1 MNRLIVFVITLTS
14 FYSSQPTR
22 LEVLL
27 DYVQNKSE
35 IREGGSSV
43 YNYEGL
49 TYVISVASVAVGN
62 KTEQICKT
70 AGSAKAK
77 KELLSYVNGSEI
89 SSYTELGTSETMSE
103 TLEGTKV
110 DAKQEYVEVIRERV
124 QGMIN
129 GTVPLGGWYSDDRS
143 VYYYAIYRI
152 VE

>member
-1 MNRLIVFVITLTS
+1 MSIPSIV
-14 FYSSQPTR
+14 QPTR

-62 KTEQICKT
+62 KNEQNCKT

-77 KELLSYVNGSEI
+77 KEMLSYINGSEI
-89 SSYTELGTSETMSE
+89 SSYTELSTSETVSE

-110 DAKQEYVEVIRERV
+110 EAKQEYVEVIRERV
-124 QGMIN
+124 LGMIN
-129 GTVPLGGWYSDDRS
+129 QTVPLGGWYSDDRN

>member
-1 MNRLIVFVITLTS
+1 MNKLIVRVVILAS
-14 FYSSQPTR
+14 FFSMPPGR

-62 KTEQICKT
+62 KTEQSCKT

-89 SSYTELGTSETMSE
+89 SSYTELRTSETVSE

-124 QGMIN
+124 QGMID

-143 VYYYAIYRI
+143 VYYYAIYKI

>member
-1 MNRLIVFVITLTS
+1 MNKLIVRVVILAS
-14 FYSSQPTR
+14 FFSMPPGR

-62 KTEQICKT
+62 KTEQSCKT

-89 SSYTELGTSETMSE
+89 SSYTELRTSETMSE

-124 QGMIN
+124 QGMID